1 MDTSRRRKNFSE
13 NSQGS
18 EKFFMREA
26 PEVFKKY
33 DIRGKVPEELDGE
46 LVFELGKCLGKFWKS
61 GKICVGR
68 DARESSPDFYKKMI
82 SGLKAE
88 GCEVTKLGIATT
100 DMVALA
106 AKKKFDGG
114 VMITA
119 SHMPPSFGGFK
130 PLNSEGRIL
139 SNDEMAAVKETYVM
153 EEVAGEEEKGESL
166 EEEFTEKYRK
176 RILERYRELFDREP
190 EDLKVVIDSS
200 NSVGKLAAGK
210 ILEELGAEVVE
221 INAELDPEFP
231 AHSPE
236 PDEESAQQLS
246 EKVVKEEAD
255 FGIIF
260 DGDADRVMF
269 IDENGK
275 FISGDT
281 ALGIFAEKYL
291 EFSEKIVL
299 SINTSSE
306 VQEFVR
312 NSGGEITHTPPGAVF
327 TALRCLE
334 HDAVFGGQPNGHLMD
349 TEFVPYD
356 SGTLFGVLLAGIMV
370 EKNQKLSD
378 IRKKFEE
385 LEKEKF
391 DLETSKKN
399 EKMLEIREKARDRN
413 LIKSERFNSL
423 NLSFKGLN
431 VLLRPSGSEDVI
443 RVRIEAEEVSEKD
456 VEAVKSFLEE

>member
-1 MDTSRRRKNFSE
+1 
-13 NSQGS
+13 
-18 EKFFMREA
+18 MREA

-33 DIRGKVPEELDGE
+33 DIRGEVPEELDGE
-46 LVFELGKCLGKFWKS
+46 LVFELGKCLGEFWQS

-68 DARESSPDFYKKMI
+68 DARKSSPEFYRKMV

-88 GCEVTKLGIATT
+88 GCEVIKLGVATT

-106 AKKKFDGG
+106 AKEGFDGG

-119 SHMPPSFGGFK
+119 SHMPSSFGGFK

-153 EEVAGEEEKGESL
+153 EEAEGGKEEKGEIL
-166 EEEFTEKYRK
+166 EEDFTEKYRT
-176 RILERYRELFDREP
+176 RILERYREIFEEKP
-190 EDLKVVIDSS
+190 EDLKVVIDYS
-200 NSVGKLAAGK
+200 NSVGNLAAADV
-210 ILEELGAEVVE
+210 LDELGAEVVE
-221 INAELDPEFP
+221 INTELDADFP

-236 PDEESAQQLS
+236 PDEESSQQLS
-246 EKVVKEEAD
+246 EKVVEEEAD
-255 FGIIF
+255 FGVIF

-269 IDENGK
+269 VDENGK

-291 EFSEKIVL
+291 KFSEKVVL

-306 VQEFVR
+306 VQELVK
-312 NSGGEITHTPPGAVF
+312 NSGGEIIHTPPGAVF

-334 HDAVFGGQPNGHLMD
+334 NSAVFGGQPNGHLMD
-349 TEFVPYD
+349 AEFVPYD
-356 SGTLFGVLLAGIMV
+356 SGTLFGVLMAGILV
-370 EKNQKLSD
+370 EKKQKLSE

-391 DLETSKKN
+391 NFETSRKN
-399 EKMLEIREKARDRN
+399 EKMLEIREKAKEKN
-413 LIKSERFNSL
+413 FLESEEFNSL
-423 NLSFKGLN
+423 TLDFEGTKIF
-431 VLLRPSGSEDVI
+431 VRPSGSEEMI
-443 RVRIEAEEVSEKD
+443 RVRLEAEEVSEKD
-456 VEAVKSFLEE
+456 VKSVKSFLEE

>member
-1 MDTSRRRKNFSE
+1 
-13 NSQGS
+13 
-18 EKFFMREA
+18 MREA

-33 DIRGKVPEELDGE
+33 DIRGKVPEELDGK
-46 LVFELGKCLGKFWKS
+46 LVFKLGKCLGKFWNS

-68 DARESSPDFYKKMI
+68 DARKSSPEFYREMI

-106 AKKKFDGG
+106 TKEEFDGG

-153 EEVAGEEEKGESL
+153 EEAEGEKEDEGKIL
-166 EEEFTEKYRK
+166 EEDFTENYRK
-176 RILERYRELFDREP
+176 RILERYRKIFDGNP
-190 EDLKVVIDSS
+190 EDLKIVIDSS
-200 NSVGKLAAGK
+200 NSVGKIAAAEVLK
-210 ILEELGAEVVE
+210 ELGADVVE
-221 INAELDPEFP
+221 INAELDPEFS
-231 AHSPE
+231 AHSPK
-236 PDEESAQQLS
+236 PDEESSQQLS
-246 EKVVKEEAD
+246 EKVVEEAD
-255 FGIIF
+255 FGMIF

-269 IDENGK
+269 VDENGK
-275 FISGDT
+275 FLPGDT

-291 EFSEKIVL
+291 KFSEKVVL

-312 NSGGEITHTPPGAVF
+312 NSGGEIIHTPPGAVF

-334 HDAVFGGQPNGHLMD
+334 HEVVFGGQPNGHLMD
-349 TEFVPYD
+349 SKFVPYD
-356 SGTLFGVLLAGIMV
+356 SGTLFGVLMAGIIV
-370 EKNQKLSD
+370 EKNQKLSE
-378 IRKKFEE
+378 IRGKFEE
-385 LEKEKF
+385 LDKEKF
-391 DLETSKKN
+391 DLETSRKN
-399 EKMLEIREKARDRN
+399 EKMLEIREKAKEN
-413 LIKSERFNSL
+413 NFLESEEFNSL
-423 NLSFKGLN
+423 TLDFKRMKIFM
-431 VLLRPSGSEDVI
+431 RPSGSEEVI

-456 VEAVKSFLEE
+456 VESVRSFLEE